1 METDR
6 ADPQFTEAVP
16 PSLRVAR
23 VETRAGDR
31 IKVREPSPGVNLSP
45 ETTNGSVGEAENP
58 KNLSPGPISD
68 VDILLSAAAGRFFIP
83 TGCSS
88 VPGLFRRLM
97 SSAAANGQSP
107 DAAAGGQ
114 PHMSVSG
121 ACPAPIRR
129 QRARRPHRPSS
140 VRQASTAGSD
150 R

>member
-83 TGCSS
+83 TGCPS
-88 VPGLFRRLM
+88 VPGFQFAPCPRFAHRGDWTPTVTLV
-97 SSAAANGQSP
+97 SSLSA
-107 DAAAGGQ
+107 
-114 PHMSVSG
+114 
-121 ACPAPIRR
+121 
-129 QRARRPHRPSS
+129 RARRRRPRSPPP
-140 VRQASTAGSD
+140 D
-150 R
+150 RADFQVEALIVPAAVFARG